1 MKDEQKTKQQ
11 LVAEL
16 TGMRQ
21 RVAKL
26 EELETERKRVEEVL
40 RESEAKYSALV
51 ENSRDGIVILQD
63 GVMKFVNTASLEI
76 VGYTPEELL
85 GIDFLKVVTPEDREM
100 VMKRYADRMAGKEV
114 PSIYEMALIRKDG
127 ITVPVEVNAT
137 FINYEGRPADLVVIR
152 DITERK
158 RAEEELRRSNQELEH
173 FAYIASHDLQE
184 PLRMV
189 SSYTQ
194 LLAQRYKDK
203 LDADADEF
211 IHYVEDGVSRMR
223 ALINGL
229 LVYSRVGTS
238 GAAFELTDCEAA
250 FDCALTNLQVAVDG
264 SGAVITHHPLPVVMA
279 DASQLTQVFQNLIG
293 NAIKFCSQELPRIHV
308 AAEPRGNEWL
318 FSIRDNGIGIDPQY
332 HDRIFDMSQRLHS
345 RTEYPGSG
353 IGLAIC
359 DKVLKRHGGR
369 IWVESQT
376 GKGATF
382 YFTIPIKGDRYL

>member
-16 TGMRQ
+16 AGMRQ

-26 EELETERKRVEEVL
+26 EELETERKRMEEVL
-40 RESEAKYSALV
+40 RESEAKYSTLV
-51 ENSRDGIVILQD
+51 ENSRDGIVILQG

-114 PSIYEMALIRKDG
+114 LSIYEMALIRKDG

-158 RAEEELRRSNQELEH
+158 RAAEELRRSNQELEH

-250 FDCALTNLQVAVDG
+250 FDCALTNLQVAVDE

-353 IGLAIC
+353 LGLAIC
-359 DKVLKRHGGR
+359 DKVVKRHGGR

>member
-11 LVAEL
+11 LIAEL
-16 TGMRQ
+16 AEMRQ
-21 RVAKL
+21 RIAEL
-26 EELETERKRVEEVL
+26 EELETERKRMEEVL
-40 RESEAKYSALV
+40 RESEAKYSTLV
-51 ENSRDGIVILQD
+51 ENSRDGIVILQG

-85 GIDFLKVVTPEDREM
+85 GIDFLKMVTPEDREM
-100 VMKRYADRMAGKEV
+100 VMRRYADRMAGKEV

-158 RAEEELRRSNQELEH
+158 WAEEELRRSNQELEH

-211 IHYVEDGVSRMR
+211 IHYIEDGVSRMR

-345 RTEYPGSG
+345 RTKYPGSG

-376 GKGATF
+376 GKGAAF

>member
-16 TGMRQ
+16 AGMRQ

-26 EELETERKRVEEVL
+26 EELETERKRMEEVL
-40 RESEAKYSALV
+40 RESEAKYSTLV
-51 ENSRDGIVILQD
+51 ENSRDGIVILQG

-85 GIDFLKVVTPEDREM
+85 GIDFLKMVTPEDREM
-100 VMKRYADRMAGKEV
+100 VMRRYADRMAGKEV

-353 IGLAIC
+353 VGLAIC
-359 DKVLKRHGGR
+359 DKVVKRHGGR

>member
-16 TGMRQ
+16 AGMRQ

-26 EELETERKRVEEVL
+26 EELETERKRMEEVL

-114 PSIYEMALIRKDG
+114 PSIYEIALIRKDG

-250 FDCALTNLQVAVDG
+250 FDCALTNLQVAVDE

-345 RTEYPGSG
+345 RTEYSGSG
-353 IGLAIC
+353 VGLAIC

>member
-11 LVAEL
+11 LAAEL
-16 TGMRQ
+16 AGMRQ

-26 EELETERKRVEEVL
+26 EELETERKRMEEVL
-40 RESEAKYSALV
+40 RESEARYSALV
-51 ENSRDGIVILQD
+51 ENSRDGIVILQG

-85 GIDFLKVVTPEDREM
+85 GIDFLKMVTPEDREM

-114 PSIYEMALIRKDG
+114 PSIYEIALIRKDG

-152 DITERK
+152 GITERK
-158 RAEEELRRSNQELEH
+158 WAEEELRRSNQELEH

-189 SSYTQ
+189 SSYTK

-250 FDCALTNLQVAVDG
+250 FDCALTNLQVAVDE
-264 SGAVITHHPLPVVMA
+264 SGAVITHHPLPAVMA

-353 IGLAIC
+353 VGLAIC
-359 DKVLKRHGGR
+359 DKVVKRHGGR

>member
-11 LVAEL
+11 LIAEL
-16 TGMRQ
+16 AEMRQ
-21 RVAKL
+21 RIAEL
-26 EELETERKRVEEVL
+26 EELETERKRMEEVL
-40 RESEAKYSALV
+40 RESEAKYSTLV
-51 ENSRDGIVILQD
+51 ENSRDGIVILQG

-85 GIDFLKVVTPEDREM
+85 GIDFLKMVTPEDREM

-250 FDCALTNLQVAVDG
+250 FDCALTNLQVAVDE

>member
-16 TGMRQ
+16 AGMRQ

-26 EELETERKRVEEVL
+26 EELETERKRMEEVL

-51 ENSRDGIVILQD
+51 ENSRDGIVILQG

-85 GIDFLKVVTPEDREM
+85 GIDFLKMVTPEDREM

-345 RTEYPGSG
+345 RTEYSGSG
-353 IGLAIC
+353 LGLAIC
-359 DKVLKRHGGR
+359 DKVVKRHGGR

>member
-16 TGMRQ
+16 AEMRQ
-21 RVAKL
+21 RIAEL
-26 EELETERKRVEEVL
+26 EELETERKRMEEVL
-40 RESEAKYSALV
+40 RESEAKYSTLV
-51 ENSRDGIVILQD
+51 ENSRDGIVILQG
-63 GVMKFVNTASLEI
+63 GVMKFANTASLEI

-85 GIDFLKVVTPEDREM
+85 GIDFLKMVTPEDREM

-293 NAIKFCSQELPRIHV
+293 NAIKFCNQELPRIHV

-345 RTEYPGSG
+345 RTEYPGTG
-353 IGLAIC
+353 LGLAIC
-359 DKVLKRHGGR
+359 DKVVKRHGGR

>member
-16 TGMRQ
+16 AGMRQ

-26 EELETERKRVEEVL
+26 EELETERKRMEEVL

-250 FDCALTNLQVAVDG
+250 FDCALTNLQVAVDE

-293 NAIKFCSQELPRIHV
+293 NAIKFCNQELPRIHV

-345 RTEYPGSG
+345 RTEYSGSG
-353 IGLAIC
+353 VGLAIC
-359 DKVLKRHGGR
+359 DKVVKRHGGR

>member
-16 TGMRQ
+16 AGMRQ

-26 EELETERKRVEEVL
+26 EELETERKRMEEVL
-40 RESEAKYSALV
+40 RESEAKYSTLV

-100 VMKRYADRMAGKEV
+100 VIKRYADRMAGKEV

-369 IWVESQT
+369 IWVESET

>member
-16 TGMRQ
+16 AGMRQ

-26 EELETERKRVEEVL
+26 EELETERKRMEEVL

-51 ENSRDGIVILQD
+51 ENSRDGIVMLQD

-76 VGYTPEELL
+76 VGYTPEELP
-85 GIDFLKVVTPEDREM
+85 GIDFLKMVTPEDREM

-114 PSIYEMALIRKDG
+114 PSIYEIALIRKDG

-250 FDCALTNLQVAVDG
+250 FDCALTNLQVAVDE

-345 RTEYPGSG
+345 RTEYSGSG
-353 IGLAIC
+353 VGLAIC

>member
-11 LVAEL
+11 LIAEL
-16 TGMRQ
+16 AEMRQ
-21 RVAKL
+21 RIAEL
-26 EELETERKRVEEVL
+26 EELETERKRMEEVL
-40 RESEAKYSALV
+40 RESEAKYSTLV
-51 ENSRDGIVILQD
+51 ENSRDGIVILQG

-85 GIDFLKVVTPEDREM
+85 GIDFLKMVTPEDREM

-158 RAEEELRRSNQELEH
+158 WAEEELRRSNQELEH

-211 IHYVEDGVSRMR
+211 IHYIEDGVSRMR

>member
-16 TGMRQ
+16 AGMRQ

-26 EELETERKRVEEVL
+26 EELETERKRMEEVL
-40 RESEAKYSALV
+40 RESEAKYSTLV
-51 ENSRDGIVILQD
+51 ENSRDGIVILQG

-114 PSIYEMALIRKDG
+114 LSIYEMALIRKDG

-158 RAEEELRRSNQELEH
+158 RAAEELRRSNQELEH

-353 IGLAIC
+353 LGLAIC
-359 DKVLKRHGGR
+359 DKVVKRHGGR

>member
-16 TGMRQ
+16 AGMRQ

-26 EELETERKRVEEVL
+26 EELETERKRMEEVL

-85 GIDFLKVVTPEDREM
+85 GIDFLKMVTPEDREM

-114 PSIYEMALIRKDG
+114 PSIYEIALIRKDG

-250 FDCALTNLQVAVDG
+250 FDCALTNLQVAVDE

-345 RTEYPGSG
+345 RTEYSGSG
-353 IGLAIC
+353 VGLAIC
-359 DKVLKRHGGR
+359 DKVVKRHGGR

>member
-11 LVAEL
+11 LIAEL
-16 TGMRQ
+16 AEMRQ
-21 RVAKL
+21 RIAEL
-26 EELETERKRVEEVL
+26 EELETERKRMEEVL
-40 RESEAKYSALV
+40 RESEAKYSTLV
-51 ENSRDGIVILQD
+51 ENSRDGIVILQG

-85 GIDFLKVVTPEDREM
+85 GIDFLKMVTPEDREM

-211 IHYVEDGVSRMR
+211 IHYIEDGVSRMR

>member
-369 IWVESQT
+369 IWVESET

>member
-16 TGMRQ
+16 AGMRQ

-345 RTEYPGSG
+345 RTKYPGSG

-359 DKVLKRHGGR
+359 DKVVKRHGGR

>member
-16 TGMRQ
+16 AEMRQ
-21 RVAKL
+21 RIAEL
-26 EELETERKRVEEVL
+26 EELETERKRMEEVL
-40 RESEAKYSALV
+40 RESEAKYSTLV
-51 ENSRDGIVILQD
+51 ENSRDGIVILQG
-63 GVMKFVNTASLEI
+63 GVMKFANTASLEI

-85 GIDFLKVVTPEDREM
+85 GVDFLKMVTPEDREM

-250 FDCALTNLQVAVDG
+250 FDCALTNLQVAVDE

-293 NAIKFCSQELPRIHV
+293 NAIKFCNQELPRIHV

-345 RTEYPGSG
+345 RTEYPGTG
-353 IGLAIC
+353 LGLAIC
-359 DKVLKRHGGR
+359 DKVVKRHGGR

>member
-16 TGMRQ
+16 AGMRQ

-26 EELETERKRVEEVL
+26 EELETERKRMEEVL

-85 GIDFLKVVTPEDREM
+85 GIDFLKMVTPEDREM

-114 PSIYEMALIRKDG
+114 PSIYEIALIRKDG

-250 FDCALTNLQVAVDG
+250 FDCALTNLQVAVDE

-293 NAIKFCSQELPRIHV
+293 NAIKFCNQELPRIHV

-345 RTEYPGSG
+345 RTEYSGSG
-353 IGLAIC
+353 VGLAIC
-359 DKVLKRHGGR
+359 DKVVKRHGGR

>member
-1 MKDEQKTKQQ
+1 M
-11 LVAEL
+11 
-16 TGMRQ
+16 
-21 RVAKL
+21 
-26 EELETERKRVEEVL
+26 EELETERKRMEEVL

-85 GIDFLKVVTPEDREM
+85 GIDFLKMVTPEDREM

-114 PSIYEMALIRKDG
+114 PSIYEIALIRKDG

-250 FDCALTNLQVAVDG
+250 FDCALTNLQVAVDE

-353 IGLAIC
+353 VGLAIC
-359 DKVLKRHGGR
+359 DKVVKRHGGR

>member
-1 MKDEQKTKQQ
+1 M
-11 LVAEL
+11 
-16 TGMRQ
+16 
-21 RVAKL
+21 
-26 EELETERKRVEEVL
+26 
-40 RESEAKYSALV
+40 
-51 ENSRDGIVILQD
+51 
-63 GVMKFVNTASLEI
+63 
-76 VGYTPEELL
+76 
-85 GIDFLKVVTPEDREM
+85 VTPEDREM

-250 FDCALTNLQVAVDG
+250 FDCALTNLQVAVDE

-293 NAIKFCSQELPRIHV
+293 NAIKFCNQELPRIHV

-345 RTEYPGSG
+345 RTEYPGTG
-353 IGLAIC
+353 LGLAIC
-359 DKVLKRHGGR
+359 DKVVKRHGGR

>member
-16 TGMRQ
+16 AGMRQ

-100 VMKRYADRMAGKEV
+100 VIKRYADRMAGKEV

-369 IWVESQT
+369 IWVESET

>member
-16 TGMRQ
+16 AGMRQ

-26 EELETERKRVEEVL
+26 EELETERKRMEEVL

-250 FDCALTNLQVAVDG
+250 FDCALTNLQVAVDE

-293 NAIKFCSQELPRIHV
+293 NAIKFCNQELPRIHV

-345 RTEYPGSG
+345 RTEYSGSG
-353 IGLAIC
+353 VGLAIC

>member
-1 MKDEQKTKQQ
+1 MRDEQKTKQQ

-16 TGMRQ
+16 AGMRQ
-21 RVAKL
+21 RVAKF
-26 EELETERKRVEEVL
+26 EELETERKRMEEVL
-40 RESEAKYSALV
+40 RESEAKYSTLV
-51 ENSRDGIVILQD
+51 ENSRDGIVILQG

-85 GIDFLKVVTPEDREM
+85 GIDFLKMVTPEDREM

-152 DITERK
+152 GITERK

-250 FDCALTNLQVAVDG
+250 FDCALTNLQVAVDE

-345 RTEYPGSG
+345 RTEYSGSG

-369 IWVESQT
+369 IWVESET